1 MDNDVIF
8 ILGNY
13 SFFYFV
19 LRCILQDVYKF
30 LFYFVVGCIPH
41 DVYIGSHNLRS
52 TINSIGSLLVHIL
65 FTTHIEWDLV
75 VNLL

>member
-13 SFFYFV
+13 SF
-19 LRCILQDVYKF
+19 
-30 LFYFVVGCIPH
+30 FYFVVGCIPH